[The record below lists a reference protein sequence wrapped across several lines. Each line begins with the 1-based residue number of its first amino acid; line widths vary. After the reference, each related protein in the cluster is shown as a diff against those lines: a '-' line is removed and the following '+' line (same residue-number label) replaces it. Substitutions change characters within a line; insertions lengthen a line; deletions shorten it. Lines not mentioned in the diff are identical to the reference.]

1 MTSFLFSNFYQ
12 TTLSAPAATGATTL
26 SVASTTDA
34 PASIPAGQEWALV
47 LQSASTPS
55 VREVVYVT
63 AITGSS
69 FTVTR
74 GQEGTSAL
82 AWNTGDN
89 LYASNTAGQMAAM
102 GQLVATQTWTGI
114 NTFTAAVPAPPATT
128 TGELATLAQVF
139 ASRALALTANRT
151 ISASDAGAIY
161 DVTAPS
167 VTVTLPLASS
177 LTNQTGGIIAS
188 YACTLTL
195 TSGTALEGGS
205 LEGLTSLVLAA
216 GDFIYWQAGSTNW
229 RVLSSNRASAPSS
242 AGRFS
247 ALVGQ
252 VTSNT
257 QMTWTAAL
265 ASLANAQG
273 YVQQLAGVN
282 VTCAT
287 GTVGA
292 NGYDGNGALGVS
304 QWLYFFIIYDATSAT
319 TAALCSHSTT
329 APVLPSGYTY
339 FVRVGAVWLDA
350 SGYLMRVLQ
359 RGNRAQWQVTAG
371 TNTAGMP
378 IMVTSPQGSLAIPTW
393 VAVAWGDYAPPSA
406 AAIVL
411 SANSGYSANSSVMVA
426 PNPNYGAYNSLTN
439 PPPIMSGI
447 GNNAA
452 NEAMLAYLIPE
463 SSNIY
468 VAMQG
473 NSVLASFGWEDNL

>member
-26 SVASTTDA
+26 SVASTMDA
-34 PASIPAGQEWALV
+34 PASIPVGQEWALV

-319 TAALCSHSTT
+319 TAALCSHSAS
-329 APVLPSGYTY
+329 APTLPVGYTY

-350 SGYLMRVLQ
+350 SGYLVRVLQ
-359 RGNRAQWQVTAG
+359 RGNHAGIQVTAG
-371 TNTAGMP
+371 TNTATFLQMAGGVSTWP
-378 IMVTSPQGSLAIPTW
+378 TAVSVSDYVPPTAGRISVLIGSGNGGLA
-393 VAVAWGDYAPPSA
+393 V
-406 AAIVL
+406 
-411 SANSGYSANSSVMVA
+411 
-426 PNPNYGAYNSLTN
+426 YGAAPSTNYTVMSNTN
-439 PPPIMSGI
+439 PAPIQFGIPNASGI
-447 GNNAA
+447 GY
-452 NEAMLAYLIPE
+452 EAIGGDLTLE
-463 SSNIY
+463 SSTIY
-468 VAMQG
+468 WRSDTSDG
-473 NSVLASFGWEDNL
+473 KFWCTGWEDNL